1 MAGSTM
7 AIQVIRVNGAVE
19 DRRIS
24 TRNPFAEINKLIG
37 CDVTDTVNLRDGR
50 IMLVD
55 DQGHQ
60 KQLPVNPEA
69 TKLYHGVCRPGTTHQ
84 IVGDVVIAVD
94 EDFA

>member
-7 AIQVIRVNGAVE
+7 AIEVLRANGE
-19 DRRIS
+19 LEKRRIG
-24 TRNPFAEINKLIG
+24 TRNPFKEINALIG

-55 DQGHQ
+55 DLGHQ
-60 KQLPVNPEA
+60 KELPVNPKA
-69 TKLYHGVCRPGTTHQ
+69 TAMYHAVCRPGTTHE